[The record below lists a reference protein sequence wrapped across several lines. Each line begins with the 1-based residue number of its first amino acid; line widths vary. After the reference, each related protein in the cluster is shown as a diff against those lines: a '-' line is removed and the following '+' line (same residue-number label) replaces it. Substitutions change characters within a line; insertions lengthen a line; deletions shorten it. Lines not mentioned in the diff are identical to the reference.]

1 MNEGTQGW
9 FILGTLAMAI
19 GSLVIWAMS
28 RALRR
33 EDAHHGS
40 LALAIPL
47 VAMSAY
53 FAMWQGQGVLEG
65 GDHTSFIPR
74 YLDWIV
80 TTPLLLVSLAWV
92 GLPPIQKVVDLRE
105 RQTLVGSAVLADV
118 YMIVTGIVAD
128 RSPAGLVRDTWYIA
142 SCAGFLIVLALIWGR
157 WRSEVSRL
165 AGPGPLQAYTSLA
178 TLLSALWIAYPIVW
192 LVGST
197 GLKVLPVTLET
208 AVYTVLDV
216 TAKVGFGIMLVAA
229 VKRLQNVATPLP
241 EESTLEATVRED
253 GGRTPIR

>member
-1 MNEGTQGW
+1 MNDATQGW
-9 FILGTLAMAI
+9 FIIGTAAMAV
-19 GSLVIWAMS
+19 GSLVIWAMT

-40 LALAIPL
+40 LSLAIPL

-53 FAMWQGQGVLEG
+53 FAMWQGQGVLQG
-65 GDHTSFIPR
+65 GDHTSYIPR

-80 TTPLLLVSLAWV
+80 TTPLLLVSLAWM

-118 YMIVTGIVAD
+118 YMIVTGIIAD

-142 SCAGFLIVLALIWGR
+142 SCAGFLIVLYMVWGR
-157 WRSEVSRL
+157 WRSEVARV

-178 TLLSALWIAYPIVW
+178 TLLSVLWVCYPVVW
-192 LVGST
+192 LLGTT
-197 GLKVLPVTLET
+197 GTHTLPVVLET
-208 AVYTVLDV
+208 AAYTVLDV
-216 TAKVGFGIMLVAA
+216 TAKVVFGIMLVAA
-229 VKRLQNVATPLP
+229 VKRLQSVAEPRS
-241 EESTLEATVRED
+241 EESTLEATVRKD
-253 GGRTPIR
+253 DRASVR